1 MAETEEPAKTDSPP
15 QGGLWMRIGLVA
27 AALVVA
33 VVVIF
38 AGRHYFGWFRAPE
51 GTMVATPAVGGPF
64 TLVDQDG
71 RTVTDANFRGKYM
84 LIYFGYTY
92 CPDVC
97 PTSLTEVGQAI
108 DKLGKDADKVV
119 PILITIDPERDRPE
133 HLKEYVRFFH
143 PRMVGLSGSVA
154 QVAAAAKA
162 YRVYF
167 AKARAKGAAEDEYLM
182 DHTSITYLM
191 GPEGKFLAHFS
202 HGTSADAMADRIRK
216 FL

>member
-1 MAETEEPAKTDSPP
+1 MAETEPAKTESPP
-15 QGGLWMRIGLVA
+15 ERGLWGRIGLVA
-27 AALVVA
+27 AGLVI
-33 VVVIF
+33 VVGLIF

-51 GTMVATPAVGGPF
+51 GTKVAIPSVGGPF

-71 RTVTDANFRGKYM
+71 RTVTDADFRGKYM
-84 LIYFGYTY
+84 LIYFGYTF

-97 PTSLTEVGQAI
+97 PTALTEVGQAI
-108 DKLGKDADKVV
+108 DKLGKDAEKVV
-119 PILITIDPERDRPE
+119 PIFITVDPERDRPE

-143 PRMVGLSGSVA
+143 PRMVGLGGSVA

-167 AKARAKGAAEDEYLM
+167 AKAREKGAAEDEYLM

-191 GPEGKFLAHFS
+191 GPDGKFLAHFS
-202 HGTSADAMADRIRK
+202 HGTSADAMAERIRK